1 MDYIQ
6 KTIELHNHFGKN
18 DNYVQAAG
26 GNISIKDGDIIHI
39 KKSGLSFRSMKD
51 KNDIISLN
59 ISKKEMMQE
68 VLSIKNKTNLENRY
82 NKLINQKNTNEER
95 PSIELSFHI
104 FGDKYTL
111 HLHPTL
117 INIFTCTEEGQ
128 EIIKKICE
136 ENDNMSYV
144 DYYKPGIILTDAILQ
159 ERTTLNHIT
168 FLFNH
173 GIIVTGPSKDSIKDR
188 YKSVEEMLKKEI
200 IYEEYKQEGELLSK
214 EGLKHDFFINNSLI
228 KNLIY
233 DSSLFDNHTLHLY
246 PDSAIYNIRLE
257 PLVETNWTDTSQ
269 WLINATNEKEATF
282 KAELFINKM
291 KIIHFAKI
299 NGFTPC
305 YLDQDS
311 VDELVNWDAE
321 KYRQDLLK

>member
-6 KTIELHNHFGKN
+6 KMIELHNRFGKN
-18 DNYVQAAG
+18 NNYVQAAG

-39 KKSGLSFRSMKD
+39 KKSGLSFKDMKD

-59 ISKKEMMQE
+59 ISKEEMIQE
-68 VLSIKNKTNLENRY
+68 VLSIKNKQNLENQY
-82 NKLINQKNTNEER
+82 NKFINQKNLYKER

-104 FGDKYTL
+104 FGDKYTV

-159 ERTTLNHIT
+159 ERSTLNDIT

-173 GIIVTGPSKDSIKDR
+173 GIIITGPSEKSIKDR
-188 YKSVEEMLKKEI
+188 YKSVEEILKREI
-200 IYEEYKQEGELLSK
+200 IYEEHKHEGP
-214 EGLKHDFFINNSLI
+214 FFDI
-228 KNLIY
+228 
-233 DSSLFDNHTLHLY
+233 SS
-246 PDSAIYNIRLE
+246 AR
-257 PLVETNWTDTSQ
+257 
-269 WLINATNEKEATF
+269 K
-282 KAELFINKM
+282 
-291 KIIHFAKI
+291 
-299 NGFTPC
+299 
-305 YLDQDS
+305 
-311 VDELVNWDAE
+311 
-321 KYRQDLLK
+321 